1 MALCF
6 FASRAASAARPFLG
20 GTLLQCQR
28 RPLNQSSH
36 IYIYN
41 AAQQA
46 MKRLLDNPQPS
57 SGEQYYREDVLLSP
71 REFPLPEGER
81 AWRVACSGA
90 LTAVVTGML

>member
-1 MALCF
+1 
-6 FASRAASAARPFLG
+6 
-20 GTLLQCQR
+20 
-28 RPLNQSSH
+28 
-36 IYIYN
+36 
-41 AAQQA
+41 